1 MPYLMERSA
10 SYRLDVVSIGSV
22 FMPSEML
29 DHFNNETNVFG
40 TTTNYDAEGS
50 AFKSRHDNLLFSRFG
65 RTPGWQYGQIPQPV
79 KWASRPTKNP
89 HSLR

>member
-40 TTTNYDAEGS
+40 TTTNYDAESS
-50 AFKSRHDNLLFSRFG
+50 AFKSRHDNLLFSRFAK
-65 RTPGWQYGQIPQPV
+65 WQGQQVGI
-79 KWASRPTKNP
+79 NP
-89 HSLR
+89 PSP